1 MKPSDT
7 TALITG
13 ASSGIGYATAIH
25 LAKQGFDVIATSR
38 VYSRLQQLK
47 EETDRLGF
55 SITCVELEI
64 NSDNAVEEVMSRLID
79 DHDGIDV
86 LVNNAGYGLF
96 GPVQTISAN
105 ELRAQYETNVIA
117 PMKLANTVLP
127 RMIKQRKGTII
138 NVSSVLGQLGTPY
151 NGAYVS
157 SKFALEG
164 MSESLRIEVW
174 PFGVNVVLVQPGLY
188 ATQFQQN
195 QVHAEQL
202 HNPGLP
208 LQRYL
213 DAYFQRRGHSRRFAK
228 DPIAVAKVIH
238 RIIRS
243 KRPNF
248 RYPVSLEARTGLLA
262 KRFLPERLFQYLVSR
277 LTFPR
282 EQE

>member
-1 MKPSDT
+1 MNSFET
-7 TALITG
+7 TVLITG

-25 LAKQGFDVIATSR
+25 LVKEGFDVIATSR
-38 VYSRLQQLK
+38 VYSRLEQLK

-55 SITCVELEI
+55 SITCIELEI
-64 NSDNAVEEVMSRLID
+64 NSDDAVEEVMPRLID

-105 ELRAQYETNVIA
+105 ELRTQYETNVIA
-117 PMKLANTVLP
+117 PLKLTNAVLP
-127 RMIKQRKGTII
+127 RMIRQRKGTII

-174 PFGVNVVLVQPGLY
+174 PLGVNVVLVQPGLY

-195 QVHAEQL
+195 QVHAEKLNTLGSPVQ
-202 HNPGLP
+202 
-208 LQRYL
+208 QYL
-213 DAYFQRRGHSRRFAK
+213 DAYHQRRERGSSFAK

-238 RIIRS
+238 KIIRS
-243 KRPNF
+243 KRPSF
-248 RYPVSLEARTGLLA
+248 RYPVSLEARAGLLT
-262 KRFLPERLFQYLVSR
+262 KRLLPERLFQYLVSR

-282 EQE
+282 KP

>member
-1 MKPSDT
+1 MHSFET
-7 TALITG
+7 TVLITG

-25 LAKQGFDVIATSR
+25 LVKEGVDVIATSR
-38 VYSRLQQLK
+38 VYSRLEQLK

-55 SITCVELEI
+55 SITCIELEI
-64 NSDNAVEEVMSRLID
+64 NSDDAVEEVMPRLID

-105 ELRAQYETNVIA
+105 ELRTQYETNVIA
-117 PMKLANTVLP
+117 PLKLTNAVLP
-127 RMIKQRKGTII
+127 RMIRQRKGTII

-174 PFGVNVVLVQPGLY
+174 PLGVHVVLVQPGLY

-195 QVHAEQL
+195 QVHAEKLNTLGSPVQ
-202 HNPGLP
+202 
-208 LQRYL
+208 QYL
-213 DAYFQRRGHSRRFAK
+213 DAYHQRRERGSSFAK

-238 RIIRS
+238 KIIRS
-243 KRPNF
+243 KRPSF
-248 RYPVSLEARTGLLA
+248 RYPVSLEARAGLLT
-262 KRFLPERLFQYLVSR
+262 KRLLPERLFQYLVSR

-282 EQE
+282 KP

>member
-1 MKPSDT
+1 MNSFET
-7 TALITG
+7 TVLITG

-25 LAKQGFDVIATSR
+25 LVKEGFDVIAPSR
-38 VYSRLQQLK
+38 VYSRLEQLK

-55 SITCVELEI
+55 SITCIELEI
-64 NSDNAVEEVMSRLID
+64 NSDDAVEEVMPRLID

-105 ELRAQYETNVIA
+105 ELRTQYETNVIA
-117 PMKLANTVLP
+117 PLKLTNAVLP
-127 RMIKQRKGTII
+127 RMIRQRKGTII

-174 PFGVNVVLVQPGLY
+174 PLGVHVVLVQPGLY

-195 QVHAEQL
+195 QVHAEKLNTLGSPVQ
-202 HNPGLP
+202 
-208 LQRYL
+208 QYL
-213 DAYFQRRGHSRRFAK
+213 DAYHQRRERGSSFAK

-238 RIIRS
+238 KIIRS
-243 KRPNF
+243 KRPSF
-248 RYPVSLEARTGLLA
+248 RYPVSLEARAGLLT
-262 KRFLPERLFQYLVSR
+262 KRLLPERLFQYLVSR

-282 EQE
+282 KP

>member
-79 DHDGIDV
+79 DHDGSDV

-262 KRFLPERLFQYLVSR
+262 KRFLPERLLQYLVSR

-282 EQE
+282 EQQ